1 MKQEIANLLETTGA
15 TAAEMTHE
23 LSVLGYGDMKSGMQ
37 LLWLDGHGHGFVE
50 GIVISTVALAGS
62 YAIARIA
69 TRKKRQKKQI
79 ETIGEAFSAG
89 VASGKRQMEYLR
101 CPFVTEENGAV
112 YPPHDEG
119 HTYGKK

>member
-1 MKQEIANLLETTGA
+1 MKQEIVNLLETTGA

-50 GIVISTVALAGS
+50 GVVISAAALAGTYVLACIS
-62 YAIARIA
+62 

-101 CPFVTEENGAV
+101 CPFITEENGAI
-112 YPPHDEG
+112 YPPHGEG
-119 HTYGKK
+119 DAYGEK